1 MQPMPATY
9 DDLPTPAE
17 AIAYQLQNND
27 GRCRVRLV
35 LTNGQRLNVRVRGC
49 KSGWLIGEVLL
60 ANETRQIEY
69 ISLSHVIRCR
79 IEEDG

>member
-9 DDLPTPAE
+9 DDLPTPSE
-17 AIAYQLQNND
+17 AIAYELQNND

-35 LTNGQRLNVRVRGC
+35 LTNGQRLNVRVLGC
-49 KSGWLIGEVLL
+49 KSGWLIGEMVL
-60 ANETRQIEY
+60 ANGSKLIEY
-69 ISLSHVIRCR
+69 ISLNHVIRCR